1 MWTRGTIPRSA
12 APSPGAPCHVGRGG
26 AGLEPTGHAFF
37 QRHLDAVY
45 SHASVFGMSAST
57 GPTGVHVTAHG
68 VCERE
73 PLVTTTEIDTDYLDE
88 IIFLA
93 AANIYNTR

>member
-1 MWTRGTIPRSA
+1 
-12 APSPGAPCHVGRGG
+12 
-26 AGLEPTGHAFF
+26 
-37 QRHLDAVY
+37 
-45 SHASVFGMSAST
+45 MSASA
-57 GPTGVHVTAHG
+57 GPTGVHVTGHG
-68 VCERE
+68 VFERE